1 MARISDSGGKG
12 LHIRV
17 AVPADG
23 DTIVAGNCA
32 MAFETEGRVLDY
44 ETAHSGAMAVIEDP
58 AKGWYLVAE
67 SDGVIIGQLMITF
80 EWSDWRCGHIWWVQS
95 VYILPEYRRT
105 GVFSQMYAWIRASAH
120 CCPDV
125 VGLRLYVERE
135 NEAARA
141 AYCTLG
147 MGEAPYVMYED
158 IF

>member
-1 MARISDSGGKG
+1 MGRDDDRIRAG
-12 LHIRV
+12 LQIRV

-23 DTIVAGNCA
+23 DTIAARNCA
-32 MAFETEGRVLDY
+32 MAFETEGRVLDC
-44 ETAHSGAMAVIEDP
+44 ETAQKGAMAVIEDP

-67 SDGVIIGQLMITF
+67 SDGMIIGQCMITF
-80 EWSDWRCGHIWWVQS
+80 EWSDWRCGRIWWIQS
-95 VYILPEYRRT
+95 VYILPECRRT
-105 GVFSQMYAWIRASAH
+105 GVFSEMYAWIAASAH
-120 CCPDV
+120 RRPDV

-147 MGEAPYVMYED
+147 MDEAPYVMYED